1 MLENCNFA
9 LHPFDKHAISS
20 MEFSFVFS
28 TFTKQEHAMK
38 EQELLFSIES
48 ALDIHPLENFIILF
62 DNLNAD
68 HLDSTYI
75 TGRKPFTQQ
84 GLLKAI
90 IFKNLT
96 GIPTLNDL
104 SIALKNNPSAAI
116 RCGFNILNPLP
127 SVERFSEFLRN
138 KDNNALQK
146 IRIQLVHELI
156 SMGLING
163 NYLSIDSCPQPAKVK
178 ENNLKTNVKD
188 RFNKE
193 RTCKGD
199 PDARLGVMVTFS
211 KSKKEIRYFWGYRNH
226 VVIDAKE
233 ELPVWEI
240 TKPANVQDSVMFIP
254 ICRLI
259 QKTFHFDVH
268 AVMADAIYD
277 TTSILNYIIDTLKAK
292 PRIARN
298 PRNTKDPPERNFSKA
313 GNPFCN
319 AQLEMLAR
327 GTFYD
332 KVQNRWRRKWVCP
345 IYHSKKIARK
355 FFVCPVF
362 HPKFFSQKGCYAYVR
377 VDEDIRNQIDYGSE
391 SFKKDFNLRTGSER
405 VFSRLLSICMQNAP
419 VIGFRATANYVTIAH
434 ITVLLVA
441 LTAAKSNSKD
451 KIRFIKSFLPSFKP

>member
-1 MLENCNFA
+1 
-9 LHPFDKHAISS
+9 
-20 MEFSFVFS
+20 
-28 TFTKQEHAMK
+28 MK
-38 EQELLFSIES
+38 EQGLLLSIES
-48 ALDIHPLENFIILF
+48 ILDIYPLENFKILF

-68 HLDSTYI
+68 HLDSAYV
-75 TGRKPFTQQ
+75 TGRKPFSHQS
-84 GLLKAI
+84 LLKAI

-96 GIPTLNDL
+96 GIPALTDL
-104 SIALKNNPSAAI
+104 SIALKNNPSAAV
-116 RCGFNILNPLP
+116 RCGFNILKPLP

-138 KDNNALQK
+138 KSNNALQK

-156 SMGLING
+156 SMGLIGG

-193 RTCKGD
+193 RICKGD
-199 PDARLGVMVTFS
+199 PDARLGIMVTFS
-211 KSKKEIRYFWGYRNH
+211 KSKKEISYFWGYRNH

-233 ELPVWEI
+233 ELPVWEA

-254 ICRLI
+254 IFDLI
-259 QKTFHFDVH
+259 QKAFHFDIH
-268 AVMADAIYD
+268 AVMADGIYD
-277 TTSILNYIIDTLKAK
+277 SASILNYIITTLKAK

-298 PRNTKDPPERNFSKA
+298 PRNTKDTPERTFSKA
-313 GNPFCN
+313 GNPFCH

-332 KVQNRWRRKWVCP
+332 KAQNRWRRKWVCP
-345 IYHSKKIARK
+345 IHHSKKMARK

-362 HPKFFSQKGCYAYVR
+362 HPKFFTQKGCYAYVR

-391 SFKKDFNLRTGSER
+391 SFKKDFNMRTGSER

-419 VIGFRATANYVTIAH
+419 VIGLKAMANYVTAAH

-451 KIRFIKSFLPSFKP
+451 KIRFIKSFLPNFNP